1 MPTNFDKIKQMN
13 IDEMAEVFEA
23 LMNGFVIAFNI
34 MLKDKNVMI
43 KSNDIQPFKKD
54 LKQWLLDEAGKRGEL
69 CLIYK

>member
-1 MPTNFDKIKQMN
+1 MPNNFERIKNMN

-54 LKQWLLDEAGKRGEL
+54 IKTNSM
-69 CLIYK
+69 